1 METDETQTP
10 LLRSRVVTRLPR
22 PTPPRGLIF
31 LASAWLIAGWVM
43 SMGLRPPIQLHAA
56 SYTPSV
62 RTLLL
67 SLMVGIGIA
76 WPLVRLSG
84 ALRAWPIRQTL
95 LDLLVLLCLAQV
107 VVWPLR
113 LVTPWPPSRSA
124 AIDLLLIGWGLA
136 IAAIVA
142 IGSVPARRGR
152 GLIRSG
158 AMLAIMVILL
168 GVPMAT
174 AISGA
179 GLPFTTRPLG
189 EGSEAWWA
197 TVALS
202 PLTAVDALSGGGPT
216 PPEGVEWR
224 TVRWS
229 WYAAGALWLAALILI
244 PIIPRLDEDADA
256 PDAGHASPPHG
267 VGPTEVTERAPTG

>member
-1 METDETQTP
+1 
-10 LLRSRVVTRLPR
+10 
-22 PTPPRGLIF
+22 
-31 LASAWLIAGWVM
+31 M

-67 SLMVGIGIA
+67 ALMVGIGVG

-113 LVTPWPPSRSA
+113 LVTPWPPARSA
-124 AIDLLLIGWGLA
+124 AIDLLLIGWALA

-142 IGSVPARRGR
+142 IGSVPAKVGC
-152 GLIRSG
+152 GLLRSA
-158 AMLAIMVILL
+158 AMVLVMALLLAMPL
-168 GVPMAT
+168 AT
-174 AISGA
+174 AFGGEA
-179 GLPFTTRPLG
+179 LPFTVRPLG
-189 EGSEAWWA
+189 EGAEAWWA

-202 PLTAVDALSGGGPT
+202 PLTAIDALSGGGPT
-216 PPEGVEWR
+216 PPEAVEWQV
-224 TVRWS
+224 VRWS
-229 WYAAGALWLAALILI
+229 WYAAGALWLAALVLI
-244 PIIPRLDEDADA
+244 PMIPRVDAEPADEPTA
-256 PDAGHASPPHG
+256 P
-267 VGPTEVTERAPTG
+267 EPTG

>member
-1 METDETQTP
+1 MP
-10 LLRSRVVTRLPR
+10 VVSRLPR

-62 RTLLL
+62 RTLLF
-67 SLMVGIGIA
+67 SLIIGIGVA

-84 ALRAWPIRQTL
+84 SLRAWPIRQTL

-113 LVTPWPPSRSA
+113 LVTPWPPVRSA
-124 AIDLLLIGWGLA
+124 AIDLLLIGWAAA

-142 IGSVPARRGR
+142 IGSVPARGGR
-152 GLIRSG
+152 GLLRSM
-158 AMLAIMVILL
+158 AMAMIMVILL
-168 GVPMAT
+168 GVPCVT
-174 AISGA
+174 AIGGEA
-179 GLPFTTRPLG
+179 LPFTIRPLG
-189 EGSEAWWA
+189 EGAEAWWA

-202 PLTAVDALSGGGPT
+202 PLTAIDALSGGGPT
-216 PPEGVEWR
+216 PPEAEEWQA
-224 TVRWS
+224 VRWA
-229 WYAAGALWLAALILI
+229 WYAAGALWLAAIILI
-244 PIIPRLDEDADA
+244 PMIPRLDEG
-256 PDAGHASPPHG
+256 PEASPASEPEGSQEAEEGDSTGGSPGASAPPPH
-267 VGPTEVTERAPTG
+267 PPTG